1 MDPRFSNRW
10 SKEEEEMSTD
20 PGEVKVEPEIRRR
33 RVQQKGSAK
42 KKKKKKKK
50 KGKKG
55 NLSRSRRPIRR
66 EPSRR
71 RKVEKR

>member
-1 MDPRFSNRW
+1 
-10 SKEEEEMSTD
+10 MSTD

-42 KKKKKKKK
+42 KKKKKQ
-50 KGKKG
+50 GKKG

-66 EPSRR
+66 EPDRR

>member
-1 MDPRFSNRW
+1 
-10 SKEEEEMSTD
+10 MSTD

-42 KKKKKKKK
+42 KKKKKKKQ
-50 KGKKG
+50 GKKG

-66 EPSRR
+66 EPGRR